1 MMERFLDFN
10 TVGMWQV
17 EKKFIRREEL
27 DEDLK
32 KRVLKLLRG
41 N

>member
-17 EKKFIRREEL
+17 EKKFIRSEEL

-32 KRVLKLLRG
+32 KHVLKLLRG